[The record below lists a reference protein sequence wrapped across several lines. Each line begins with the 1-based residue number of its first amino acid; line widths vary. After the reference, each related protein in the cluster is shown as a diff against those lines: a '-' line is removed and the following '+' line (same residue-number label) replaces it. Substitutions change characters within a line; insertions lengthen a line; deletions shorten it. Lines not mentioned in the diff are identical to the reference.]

1 MPPSTELPQVGK
13 WVQVLKGTYKGDVGY
28 VLSTASRGLE
38 LLLVPRLS
46 LPDQLG
52 SKRKRSPTMALFDD
66 ETRESHHKVSDSDR
80 IEEKFC
86 SFGGNRF
93 QHGLIVK
100 RYSLDSVSTTV
111 SSIPLKSFN
120 FFRFSGHPELIASE
134 STYPR
139 PSEWFFAEGDE
150 VFIVDNSTYPP
161 SFKAG
166 IVSTFRNNSVELDT
180 KDSGTVSVPWLK
192 ICKVICGGD
201 FVEVTGGIHQGW
213 TGWVVKVDMMD
224 QVANIIPTRDEETQ
238 LSDCS
243 KVCPTL
249 NEYPFTHIP
258 LDIGN
263 PRQFIEAYRCSSHAW
278 NMPSSFGCHPTI

>member
-1 MPPSTELPQVGK
+1 MPTSTELPQVGK

-28 VLSTASRGLE
+28 VLSTASWGLE

-52 SKRKRSPTMALFDD
+52 SKRKRSPTMALFDE
-66 ETRESHHKVSDSDR
+66 ETREFYYKVPDPDR
-80 IEEKFC
+80 IEENFC

-120 FFRFSGHPELIASE
+120 FFHFSGHPELIASE

-139 PSEWFFAEGDE
+139 PSEWFFAEDDK
-150 VFIVDNSTYPP
+150 VFIVP

-166 IVSTFRNNSVELDT
+166 IISTLRNNSVELNT

-192 ICKVICGGD
+192 ICKVIRGGD
-201 FVEVTGGIHQGW
+201 FVEITGGIHQGR
-213 TGWVVKVDMMD
+213 TGWVVEVNMINL
-224 QVANIIPTRDEETQ
+224 VANIIPTKDEETQ

-258 LDIGN
+258 LDIGS

-278 NMPSSFGCHPTI
+278 DVPLSFGCHPTI